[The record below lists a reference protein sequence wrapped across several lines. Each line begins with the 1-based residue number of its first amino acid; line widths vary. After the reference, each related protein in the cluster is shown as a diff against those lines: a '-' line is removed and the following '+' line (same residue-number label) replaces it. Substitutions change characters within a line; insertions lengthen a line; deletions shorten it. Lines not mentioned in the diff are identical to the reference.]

1 MKIRIVFIVLIFLS
15 TLNFPQQNWELL
27 NSGVSSYLQDVY
39 FISKDVGWA
48 VGYQGT
54 ILKTTSGGSTWIQQN
69 SNTGVDLLSVFFIN
83 ENTGWIG
90 GANGIFLKTTDGGT
104 NWENILTNNY
114 NIYSIRFLNDSVGY
128 AISSYI
134 TNYERYGFILRTS
147 DGGYSWSIVYS
158 NYDYGFIDLYFHQE
172 RGWIVGT
179 NGFLI
184 STIDSGKTWIPRNT
198 NTTHWLYDV
207 FFIDKQF
214 GWAVGG
220 NTNTEAILK
229 TTDGGQT
236 WNQQLM
242 SSQYK
247 WLTGVSFINLN
258 IGWACGYNGVIL
270 KTTNGGNSWSRQ
282 NISTSNYLRKVVFPD
297 STTGYIVGQN
307 GTILKYGIKNINI
320 IKPNGGESIFAG
332 SIYNIEWASHN
343 VLKVKIEFSSNG
355 GNSWTIIEDSVE
367 STGIYN
373 WTVPNYLTNQA
384 LIKITNVSN
393 PQDYDISNGTFS
405 IISSKFIIVTYPN
418 GGEILQGNSNKDLT
432 WLSND
437 VLNVKLEFSSNN
449 GASWELIDENIP
461 SSGIYNWL
469 VPNINT
475 IQGRIRISDQD
486 SPQIFDISDSTF
498 RINRTTSVEDESK
511 LLNFNLEQNFPNPF
525 NPSTKIYFTLPKET
539 FVIIKIYDLTG
550 QQITELCNDFF
561 QAGKNELV
569 FNANDLPSG
578 TYICSIIASEFRKSI
593 KMTLMK

>member
-1 MKIRIVFIVLIFLS
+1 MKNKIILIIISFLS
-15 TLNFPQQNWELL
+15 NLTFPQPNWEFQ

-39 FISKDVGWA
+39 FISKDIGWA

-54 ILKTTSGGSTWIQQN
+54 ILKTTSGGLSWIQQN
-69 SNTGVDLLSVFFIN
+69 SNTGTDLLSVFFID

-90 GANGIFLKTTDGGT
+90 GSNGIFLKTTDGGAT
-104 NWENILTNNY
+104 WENIITNNY
-114 NIYSIRFLNDSVGY
+114 SIYSLRFLNESVGY
-128 AISSYI
+128 AISSII

-158 NYDYGFIDLYFHQE
+158 NYDYGFTDLYFHQE
-172 RGWIVGT
+172 RGWVVGT

-198 NTTHWLYDV
+198 NTSHWLYDV

-220 NTNTEAILK
+220 NTYTEAIFK
-229 TTDGGQT
+229 TSDGGIT
-236 WNQQLM
+236 WTQQLM

-247 WLTGVSFINLN
+247 WLTGVGFTNRN
-258 IGWACGYNGVIL
+258 IGWVCGYDGVIL
-270 KTTNGGNSWSRQ
+270 NTTNGGNSWSRQ
-282 NISTSNYLRKVVFPD
+282 IIPTSNYLRKVVFPD
-297 STTGYIVGQN
+297 TTTGYIVGQN

-320 IKPNGGESIFAG
+320 IKPNGGENIFAG
-332 SIYNIEWASHN
+332 LNYNIEWTSQN
-343 VLKVKIEFSSNG
+343 VLRVNIEFSSNG
-355 GNSWTIIEDSVE
+355 GDTWNLVEDSVE
-367 STGIYN
+367 STGLYS
-373 WTVPNYLTNQA
+373 WTVPNNLTDQA
-384 LIKITNVSN
+384 LIKITNIDNPLDYDVSN
-393 PQDYDISNGTFS
+393 NTFS
-405 IISSKFIIVTYPN
+405 IISSKFIKVTYPN
-418 GGEILQGNSNKDLT
+418 GGEILLGNSIKDLT
-432 WLSND
+432 WMSND

-498 RINRTTSVEDESK
+498 RINRTTSVDDGSK
-511 LLNFNLEQNFPNPF
+511 LMNFNLEQNFPNPF

-539 FVIIKIYDLTG
+539 FVKIKIYDLTG
-550 QQITELCNDFF
+550 QFITDLCNDIFS
-561 QAGKNELV
+561 AGKYEVV